1 MNKSKLRERLKKDLD
16 IFIDSVGQ
24 EMQTDEVFLTEGYWF
39 YDDLLNFAEKLV
51 AKNRKA
57 ILEEVR
63 KIVGED
69 EEAFEETVSLDLGG
83 YNDPE
88 ITKNVGYKTRNKF
101 RAELNQKLSLL
112 EGK

>member
-1 MNKSKLRERLKKDLD
+1 MNKSKQLREQVKKDLD

-51 AKNRKA
+51 AQNRKA

-63 KIVGED
+63 SEVIGDDED
-69 EEAFEETVSLDLGG
+69 EPIVRDSQGNIEFEESAEGFR
-83 YNDPE
+83 ND
-88 ITKNVGYKTRNKF
+88 F
-101 RAELNQKLSLL
+101 RVDQRQKLSIL
-112 EGK
+112 EDKND